1 LIRKL
6 LGFKTVLPAI
16 DVAILSRNDPATG
29 LRLFNSARHHGLDI
43 TRGVFTQGAPPWSYL
58 APLQANLF
66 LSCNADDVRAALAC
80 GHAAARVMPRTLEAA
95 RRHPDELRIAFDGDA
110 VLFSDEAER
119 VYQQH
124 GLQAFERHESERAT
138 LPLPPGPFKPLLQ
151 ALQVLRSVCGAN
163 GPMRLRTALVTARS
177 APAHA
182 RAINT
187 LASWNI
193 EVDEAMFLGGLEK
206 APFLEAFGPDFF
218 FDDQQRHCEP
228 AAHRVPTGHV
238 ITGVANEAR
247 FVA

>member
-1 LIRKL
+1 MS
-6 LGFKTVLPAI
+6 
-16 DVAILSRNDPATG
+16 LSGRPC
-29 LRLFNSARHHGLDI
+29 L
-43 TRGVFTQGAPPWSYL
+43 
-58 APLQANLF
+58 
-66 LSCNADDVRAALAC
+66 C
-80 GHAAARVMPRTLEAA
+80 
-95 RRHPDELRIAFDGDA
+95 
-110 VLFSDEAER
+110 
-119 VYQQH
+119 
-124 GLQAFERHESERAT
+124 
-138 LPLPPGPFKPLLQ
+138 PPGPFKPLLQ
-151 ALQVLRSVCGAN
+151 ALQALRSVCGTN

-228 AAHRVPTGHV
+228 AAQRVPTGHV